1 MNPGQRLLS
10 TFKVKDYLTPK
21 IWDYV
26 EESGVYIL
34 RKDVRN
40 KLFLATNEFLDFL
53 DVNLGDCEISTK
65 DCDVKD
71 ITITGSIANFNW
83 SKFSDID
90 LHILLDLS
98 EIDENT
104 KLVKNILNT
113 KKEFME

>member
-40 KLFLATNEFLDFL
+40 KLFLATNEFLDFFNQDIL
-53 DVNLGDCEISTK
+53 KEQGFIECNDDNQLSTMI
-65 DCDVKD
+65 CLINRV
-71 ITITGSIANFNW
+71 F
-83 SKFSDID
+83 
-90 LHILLDLS
+90 L
-98 EIDENT
+98 
-104 KLVKNILNT
+104 NI
-113 KKEFME
+113 